1 MQYEGLSIKSEIRG
15 GSIIKTDNTS
25 LQIVKQ
31 ESLKKLTSIFKTNL
45 DIKYAKVSE
54 KVAALG

>member
-31 ESLKKLTSIFKTNL
+31 ESF
-45 DIKYAKVSE
+45 
-54 KVAALG
+54 